1 MEMTSGYKSIDLKTW
16 KRAPYYEYYAHGS
29 KGMCAMTGNIDV
41 SSLYSKCKASNKDFL
56 ISILYVISIALNKH
70 EEFKVGYCAENGE
83 LMIWDEINPIFRV
96 FHKDTELFT
105 RVWTKF
111 TKDFKDFY
119 DGCRKTIDE
128 GLKLTSLNA
137 HDIPDNAFEISHV
150 PFSFTSVN
158 VKMSESGKYFS
169 PILTTGKTFEENG
182 TVKMPIAMQISH
194 AVADGFHIA
203 RFFDEVK
210 EEAEKLAGLL

>member
-1 MEMTSGYKSIDLKTW
+1 MEMTSGYKSIDLNTW
-16 KRAPYYEYYAHGS
+16 KRAPYYEYYSHGS

-41 SSLYSKCKASNKDFL
+41 SSLYSKCKAKGKDFL
-56 ISILYVISIALNKH
+56 ISILFVISTALNKH

-96 FHKDTELFT
+96 FHKETELFT
-105 RVWTKF
+105 RVWAKF
-111 TKDFKDFY
+111 SKSFDEFY
-119 DGCRKTIDE
+119 KACEQAIE
-128 GLKLTSLNA
+128 NGLKLSTLNA
-137 HDIPDNAFEISHV
+137 PELPDNIFEISHV

-210 EEAEKLAGLL
+210 EEAEKLASVI